1 MAGRAPS
8 VRRPSSPFKRMLVQ
22 STLFIAPLVGG
33 QTPSTRECPPASSNL
48 CPQLQLLSLL
58 SASCTFT
65 NFSIEETPQAGPDT
79 VFLILLGASRPQ
91 PREHPDSRSGWG
103 WRSWPRSSLREGA
116 LGGSA
121 GWVGGGGSPG
131 PGAQTKGLPR
141 AGPEAF
147 SYRGTQEVWGQRDP
161 KSYQVRSVSSRV
173 SRQGA
178 FGMHFALGHPRP
190 LLPALWGHWDGT
202 KPSTANQLPHWSLRS
217 KP

>member
-1 MAGRAPS
+1 
-8 VRRPSSPFKRMLVQ
+8 MLHG
-22 STLFIAPLVGG
+22 PN
-33 QTPSTRECPPASSNL
+33 PE
-48 CPQLQLLSLL
+48 
-58 SASCTFT
+58 
-65 NFSIEETPQAGPDT
+65 SIQIVDQAGGGG
-79 VFLILLGASRPQ
+79 LGLGAA
-91 PREHPDSRSGWG
+91 SGKGRWEEV
-103 WRSWPRSSLREGA
+103 P
-116 LGGSA
+116 A
-121 GWVGGGGSPG
+121 GWGGGGSPG

-202 KPSTANQLPHWSLRS
+202 KP
-217 KP
+217 